1 MKDNAQAIVAGIH
14 LVAVVTWLGLIIN
27 SSLVYLPAEEKLDR
41 EGLLA
46 TFPGF
51 YKKSVWIS
59 VIAEPGL

>member
-41 EGLLA
+41 EGLLTTNVMLA
-46 TFPGF
+46 
-51 YKKSVWIS
+51 
-59 VIAEPGL
+59 VI